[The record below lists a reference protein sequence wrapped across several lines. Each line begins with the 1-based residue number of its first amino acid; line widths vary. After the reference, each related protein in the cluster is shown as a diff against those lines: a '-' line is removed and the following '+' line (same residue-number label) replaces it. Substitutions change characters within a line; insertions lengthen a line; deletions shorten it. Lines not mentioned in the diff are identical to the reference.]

1 MKPVRYPKD
10 PIERS
15 NLKRKYVEVL
25 GKLKKA
31 DGDNKLKY
39 MQKVWKKIRKRLP
52 SGTCFSFAYSGG
64 YPFSISGDIRSVPS

>member
-25 GKLKKA
+25 GKLKKQ
-31 DGDNKLKY
+31 
-39 MQKVWKKIRKRLP
+39 MEI
-52 SGTCFSFAYSGG
+52 
-64 YPFSISGDIRSVPS
+64 IS